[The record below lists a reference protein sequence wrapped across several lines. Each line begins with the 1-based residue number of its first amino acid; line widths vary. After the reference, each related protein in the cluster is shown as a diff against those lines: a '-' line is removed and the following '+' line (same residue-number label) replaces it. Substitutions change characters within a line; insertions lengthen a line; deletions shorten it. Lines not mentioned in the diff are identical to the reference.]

1 MYGYRTDAT
10 AAKIYIIV
18 FFFLFLVYFMK
29 QITTSG

>member
-1 MYGYRTDAT
+1 MYGYRADAT

-18 FFFLFLVYFMK
+18 FFLSILEYFMK